1 MHRPLRTAQLWL
13 TGEQNPL
20 ATMEAH
26 AILLLV
32 ISVGRMSRYLTT
44 AVLIMTSLVT
54 AIDYKVYGQEI
65 SIDNKA
71 NTEDGFSCPDDVK
84 DLTALLLK
92 DLPAYSNRV
101 IQRTQD
107 LNQQAGIKNYIIT
120 SGKGEFKPLSLPR
133 LQYDQ
138 IDNQDPEQ
146 IFFTLLERQYINR
159 KIVDIKTY
167 HWLFLTKTDSGWR
180 TVIMFSRFGDSAE
193 NQPPEPPRESTDG
206 IIGRGVQLWLRDCRA
221 GTIRS

>member
-1 MHRPLRTAQLWL
+1 
-13 TGEQNPL
+13 
-20 ATMEAH
+20 
-26 AILLLV
+26 
-32 ISVGRMSRYLTT
+32 
-44 AVLIMTSLVT
+44 MTSLVT
-54 AIDYKVYGQEI
+54 AIDYQAYGQEI
-65 SIDNKA
+65 LIGNKA

-107 LNQQAGIKNYIIT
+107 LNQRAGIENYIIT
-120 SGKGEFKPLSLPR
+120 ASEGEFESLNLPR
-133 LQYDQ
+133 LHYDQ

-159 KIVDIKTY
+159 QIVDIETY

-193 NQPPEPPRESTDG
+193 NQPPAPPRETTDG

>member
-1 MHRPLRTAQLWL
+1 VVKVNFGSWRL
-13 TGEQNPL
+13 
-20 ATMEAH
+20 
-26 AILLLV
+26 
-32 ISVGRMSRYLTT
+32 SYLTT
-44 AVLIMTSLVT
+44 AALIMTSLVT
-54 AIDYKVYGQEI
+54 AIDYKAYGNEKI
-65 SIDNKA
+65 LIDNKA

-107 LNQQAGIKNYIIT
+107 LNQRAGIENYIIT
-120 SGKGEFKPLSLPR
+120 ASEGEFEPLNLPR

-159 KIVDIKTY
+159 QIVDIETY

-180 TVIMFSRFGDSAE
+180 TVILFSRFGNSAE
-193 NQPPEPPRESTDG
+193 NQPPAPPRETTDG